1 MPKSYRPKI
10 SPLQFVQQIY
20 PLFFVL
26 LMALALRLYFAIG
39 VNGFDSLLYA
49 DSAWQLAH
57 GQWPFD
63 LTTGAR
69 RIGFYLPLAILY
81 SIFGAGEPVTLAWTM
96 GASLITI
103 CLIYAIG
110 SMLGGRGAGLIAAF
124 LWAINPFDIIA
135 ATTGLPDGPMAM
147 FATGAVWFYLL
158 GKNNRLRKVYA
169 YAASAF
175 CVIYGFWVKELILF
189 VGLFLLLWETVVHF
203 FPTQKKALAF
213 LRQSKVN
220 PGVIVAIVFLVLIIY
235 GSMQKFSFPEAL
247 ATTANDFYL
256 AAFFHQLQVVF
267 IPVSLGAIFIAI
279 YKRWEGSYFLIVW
292 FVVTAFIY
300 EWAPIT
306 FSLSFYTPNTIF
318 TSPRNIL
325 FLLPP
330 LVLIGGYALNKV
342 IHPNTVNTSIFVP
355 ALAITTLIL
364 GLQTGVLSYQ
374 VVVTIAV
381 IALLASIPIYILL
394 LLLKRPNKSTWVTAT
409 PALLLFMLGFS
420 IISPLGNVW
429 GGGAAQVLELRNL
442 KEAVEFS
449 QNNPDYG
456 IYFFSDEDP
465 RFIRLF
471 AFFSG
476 YKFSEDETGASRIG
490 LVHPSENVDA
500 NAFVVDVLG
509 SHKEDVYPT
518 WWLVE
523 EIQQPATL
531 YVSHPATLEIYRVVE
546 PITAEN
552 RLNQLQT
559 ELTQAPNDPG
569 KLSEVLGAAV
579 NANKPYDA
587 LNTYLALRE
596 LGYGDLELE
605 QKVANV
611 INLFLQDHPE
621 YEEIPSLML
630 NGDFSNGLDE
640 WEISEAEEAGVQL
653 ELISGRPIAL
663 RLSNP
668 TDIDIIPISQHLQ
681 LKPNTAYVFEATAV
695 VKVGDVAL
703 LYWWVEGKEGYLSAN
718 RDLPAGSR
726 YRHIFITPD
735 WPSSQD
741 FLLAPVFFFGAGSVQ
756 IGDVRFYEFL
766 LPGN

>member
-147 FATGAVWFYLL
+147 FATGAVWLYLL
-158 GKNNRLRKVYA
+158 GKNNRLGKGYA

-220 PGVIVAIVFLVLIIY
+220 PGVI
-235 GSMQKFSFPEAL
+235 
-247 ATTANDFYL
+247 
-256 AAFFHQLQVVF
+256 
-267 IPVSLGAIFIAI
+267 IAI

-292 FVVTAFIY
+292 SVVTAFIY

-306 FSLSFYTPNTIF
+306 FSLTFYTPNTIF

-456 IYFFSDEDP
+456 IYFFSHQHP

-490 LVHPSENVDA
+490 LVHPSENVAA

-552 RLNQLQT
+552 PLNQLQT
-559 ELTQAPNDPG
+559 ELNQ
-569 KLSEVLGAAV
+569 E
-579 NANKPYDA
+579 
-587 LNTYLALRE
+587 
-596 LGYGDLELE
+596 
-605 QKVANV
+605 
-611 INLFLQDHPE
+611 
-621 YEEIPSLML
+621 
-630 NGDFSNGLDE
+630 
-640 WEISEAEEAGVQL
+640 
-653 ELISGRPIAL
+653 
-663 RLSNP
+663 
-668 TDIDIIPISQHLQ
+668 
-681 LKPNTAYVFEATAV
+681 
-695 VKVGDVAL
+695 
-703 LYWWVEGKEGYLSAN
+703 
-718 RDLPAGSR
+718 
-726 YRHIFITPD
+726 
-735 WPSSQD
+735 
-741 FLLAPVFFFGAGSVQ
+741 
-756 IGDVRFYEFL
+756 
-766 LPGN
+766 